1 MFLEKA
7 IFINRAPFEHI
18 ELNFKDK
25 GINVLSAING
35 KGKTTILSHI
45 VDAWHEMA
53 RDNYVE
59 SYVGKENKYYR
70 VSTSIYNIDSNKYSL
85 VYLRFNNNSVFNDY
99 IEIRGNIT
107 EFDYNNIIKLYN
119 KIEYSSFNAILQE
132 NGNIKFISQNLNKT
146 SVRQIFNKNILTYF
160 PAYRHEKP
168 GYLTKHYEVKL
179 DYSKDLNFSDEL
191 KNPIEVI
198 TGLPQIANWM
208 MDVIL
213 DIQLYPKVNSY
224 RYLIDQIN
232 HILSLTINSKYNN
245 NLRIG
250 IGDRGAGSKRIQI
263 MDAINNQSIY
273 PSIFNLSSGE
283 SSVLALFIEI
293 LRQGD
298 NIDKMSPSTLDGI
311 VLIDEVDKHLHIKLQ
326 KEVLPKLFNLFPNIQ
341 FIVSSH
347 SPFMNIGLAEEAQG
361 RTQIIDLDNQGIVC
375 EPKNNEMYKEVYNMM
390 IDENNRFAE
399 KFRKLE
405 VKIQE
410 GTKPLVI
417 TEGKTDIKHILKAK
431 EVLGIEDIDFDD
443 FEINE
448 DWGDSKLKTLLIS
461 LSKVSQSRKIIG
473 IFDRDVEDYLKFVED
488 NTNQYKDLGNNVFAF
503 AIPLVNKELYG
514 GKISIEHYYKKENL
528 LKEDSNNRRLF
539 LGEEFNKSGKSLDG
553 QYNTKVSCIKNK
565 VEINGIID
573 EKVFLISD
581 IEEKSSIAL
590 SKNSFADLVQGDCS
604 YNSDFDFS
612 NFKLIFDKI
621 KAII

>member
-7 IFINRAPFEHI
+7 IFINRAPFDHI

-45 VDAWHEMA
+45 VDAWHEIA
-53 RDNYVE
+53 RPHFANSFE
-59 SYVGKENKYYR
+59 GKENKFYR
-70 VSTSIYNIDSNKYSL
+70 VSSSIYNIDPNKYSL

-99 IEIRGNIT
+99 IEIRGNIS
-107 EFDYNNIIKLYN
+107 EYDYNNVITLNN
-119 KIEYSSFNAILQE
+119 KIEHSLFNTSLQE
-132 NGNIKFISQNLNKT
+132 YGYIKFLSVNLDRNST
-146 SVRQIFNKNILTYF
+146 MQLFNNNILTYF

-168 GYLTKHYEVKL
+168 GYLNKPYEVKL
-179 DYSKDLNFSDEL
+179 DYSKGFNFTNGL
-191 KNPIEVI
+191 KNPIEV
-198 TGLPQIANWM
+198 TTSLPQIANWM

-213 DIQLYPKVNSY
+213 DLQVSPNVITY

-232 HILSLTINSKYNN
+232 HIVSLAINSNNN

-250 IGDRGAGSKRIQI
+250 IGDRSTGSQRIQI
-263 MDAINNQSIY
+263 MNAQNNQSIY

-283 SSVLALFIEI
+283 SSVLALFMEI

-298 NIDKMSPSTLDGI
+298 KINQMASSNVNGI

-347 SPFMNIGLAEEAQG
+347 SPFMNIGLAEIAQE

-375 EPKNNEMYKEVYNMM
+375 EPKNNEMYTEVYNMM

-399 KFRKLE
+399 KFRTLE
-405 VKIQE
+405 GKIKE

-431 EVLGIEDIDFDD
+431 EILEVTNIDFEH

-448 DWGDSKLKTLLIS
+448 DWGDSKLKALLTN
-461 LSKVSQSRKIIG
+461 LSKVTQSRKIIG
-473 IFDRDVEDYLKFVED
+473 IFDRDVEEYLKFVDD
-488 NTNQYKDLGNNVFAF
+488 NNNSYKNFGNNVFAF

-514 GKISIEHYYKKENL
+514 EKISIEHYYKKEHL
-528 LKEDSNNRRLF
+528 LKKDKNQRRLF
-539 LGEEFNKSGKSLDG
+539 LGEEFHRSGKSIDG
-553 QYNTKVSCIKNK
+553 QYNTKVSNIKNK
-565 VEINGIID
+565 VDINGVID

-581 IEEKSSIAL
+581 LEENDSIAL
-590 SKNSFADLVQGDCS
+590 TKNDFADLVLVDSS
-604 YNSDFDFS
+604 YITDFDFS
-612 NFKLIFDKI
+612 NFNLIFAKI
-621 KAII
+621 KEIL

>member
-7 IFINRAPFEHI
+7 IFINRAPFDHI
-18 ELNFKDK
+18 ELDFKDK

-53 RDNYVE
+53 KNHYFD
-59 SYVGKENKYYR
+59 SFKGKENKFYR
-70 VSTSIYNIDSNKYSL
+70 VSSSIYNIDSNRYSL
-85 VYLRFNNNSVFNDY
+85 VYLRFNNNSVYNDY
-99 IEIRGNIT
+99 IEIRGNIN
-107 EFDYNNIIKLYN
+107 ESEYNNIIKLED
-119 KIEYSSFNAILQE
+119 KIQYPLFSKSLQE
-132 NGNIKFISQNLNKT
+132 DGFIKLLSK
-146 SVRQIFNKNILTYF
+146 IFNRASVIQHFNNNVLTYF

-168 GYLTKHYEVKL
+168 GYLTKDYEVKL
-179 DYSKDLNFSDEL
+179 DYSLNLRLISEL
-191 KNPIEVI
+191 LNPIEVV

-213 DIQLYPKVNSY
+213 DTFVYSGNAENIVLRSKIN
-224 RYLIDQIN
+224 QIFT
-232 HILSLTINSKYNN
+232 LLMSSKTDGEI
-245 NLRIG
+245 RIG
-250 IGDRGAGSKRIQI
+250 IGDRGYGATRIQI
-263 MDAINNQSIY
+263 VDNKSNMSIY

-283 SSVLALFIEI
+283 SSILALFMEI

-298 NIDKMSPSTLDGI
+298 NINKLSATDVNGI

-399 KFRKLE
+399 KYRELKG
-405 VKIQE
+405 KINE
-410 GTKPLVI
+410 GTKPYII

-431 EVLGIEDIDFDD
+431 EILEIADMDFDYH
-443 FEINE
+443 EINE
-448 DWGDSKLKTLLIS
+448 DWGDSKLKALLTN
-461 LSKVSQSRKIIG
+461 LSKVNQNRKIIG
-473 IFDRDVEDYLKFVED
+473 IFDRDVEEYLKFVED
-488 NTNQYKDLGNNVFAF
+488 NTNQYKNLGNNVFAF
-503 AIPLVNKELYG
+503 AIPLVNEDLYG
-514 GKISIEHYYKKENL
+514 DKISIEHYYKKEHL
-528 LKEDSNNRRLF
+528 LKKDSNNRRLF
-539 LGEEFNKSGKSLDG
+539 LGEEFYKSGKSKDG
-553 QYNTKVSCIKNK
+553 KFNTKVDGIQHK

-573 EKVFLISD
+573 KKVYEALD
-581 IEEKSSIAL
+581 LEEEKSIAL
-590 SKNSFADLVQGDCS
+590 TKNDYAELVFK
-604 YNSDFDFS
+604 NKEFISDFDFS
-612 NFKLIFDKI
+612 NFNSIFDKI
-621 KAII
+621 KKII